1 MERQDHNAMMLSRVA
16 DSIYWM
22 SRYVERAENISR
34 FINVNL
40 SLMLDQQMEGQNQWD
55 ALVQI
60 TGDHEIFKAKYGE
73 ATMSNV
79 MNFLTFDKEYPNS
92 IFSCVRSARENARTV
107 REAISSE
114 MWEYL
119 NRLYLKVQDHAKQPD
134 IALMDDA
141 NQFFTEIRLAGNLFD
156 GIIDN
161 TMTHNEGWHF
171 CRLGRLLE
179 RADKTS
185 RLIDV
190 KYFMLLPSV
199 SDIGTP
205 YDELQWSALL
215 RSASAYEMYRK
226 RYGRITPESVIRFLI
241 LDQEFPRAMLYCITR
256 SEESLHNITGT
267 PAGSYSNI
275 AEQKIG
281 SFRSDLAFTS
291 AEDIIKRG
299 LHEFIDEFQDNINKV
314 DHSIY
319 KTFFEM
325 RTVGA

>member
-1 MERQDHNAMMLSRVA
+1 MMLSRVA

-55 ALVQI
+55 ALVKI
-60 TGDHEIFKAKYGE
+60 TGDHELFKANYGE
-73 ATMSNV
+73 ANMSNV

-92 IFSCVRSARENARTV
+92 IFSCVRAARENARTV

-119 NRLYLKVQDHAKQPD
+119 NRLYLKVQDHARHPD
-134 IALMDDA
+134 TSLMDDA

-190 KYFMLLPSV
+190 KYFMLLPSI
-199 SDIGTP
+199 SDVGTP

-226 RYGRITPESVIRFLI
+226 RHGRITPESVINFLV
-241 LDQEFPRAMLYCITR
+241 LDHEFPRAMLYCITR

-267 PAGSYSNI
+267 PAGAYSNH

-281 SFRSDLAFTS
+281 SLRSELAFTS
-291 AEDIIKRG
+291 AEDIIKQG
-299 LHEFIDEFQDNINKV
+299 LHEFIDGVQDSINQV
-314 DHSIY
+314 DHAIF

-325 RTVGA
+325 RAVTS